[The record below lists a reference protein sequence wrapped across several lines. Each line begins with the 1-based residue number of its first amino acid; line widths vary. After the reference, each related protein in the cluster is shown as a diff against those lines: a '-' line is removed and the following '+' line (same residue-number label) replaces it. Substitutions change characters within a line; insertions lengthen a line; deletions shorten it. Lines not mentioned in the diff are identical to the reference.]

1 MAAEDALLVGI
12 DGGGSGTRLMAQWQ
26 GCCVEVTGGPSGLA
40 LGVARAWR
48 TILALLEEARQ
59 ALGATLPVE
68 QCHLA
73 LGLAGA
79 NQWSWRDAFFQAA
92 PDLAGL
98 RLESDAFTTLVGAH
112 QGLPGAI
119 VALGTGSVGEA
130 LHGDGRRVS
139 VGGYG
144 FPSGDEASGAWLG
157 LRASRH
163 VQHALD
169 GRVAPD
175 DFSRALCETM
185 SMLASAPVTCA
196 ATLTHWLSSADQT
209 RFAALAPVVIRHGDH
224 PVAQALL
231 HQAGEDIALMYQA
244 LDPRGQLP
252 LALCGGLADALEPW
266 VPQALATQLVRP
278 KGSSVEGA
286 LRLAGELCPSS
297 QGRQTLQ

>member
-1 MAAEDALLVGI
+1 MAAENALLVGV

-26 GCCVEVTGGPSGLA
+26 GHCVEVTGGPSGLA
-40 LGVARAWR
+40 LGVTQAWR
-48 TILALLEEARQ
+48 TILELLEKAQQ
-59 ALGATLPVE
+59 ALGTALSVE

-79 NQWSWRDAFFQAA
+79 NQWAWHEAFLQNA
-92 PDLAGL
+92 PALAGL
-98 RLESDAFTTLVGAH
+98 RVESDAFTTLAGAH
-112 QGLPGAI
+112 QGRAGAI

-130 LHGDGRRVS
+130 LHEDGRRVS

-163 VQHALD
+163 AQHALD

-185 SMLASAPVTCA
+185 STLANASVTGT

-209 RFAALAPVVIRHGDH
+209 WFAALAPVVIRYGDH
-224 PVAQALL
+224 PVAKALL

-244 LDPRGQLP
+244 LDPTAQLP
-252 LALCGGLADALEPW
+252 LALCGGLAAVLAPQ
-266 VPQALATQLVRP
+266 VPQTLEHVLVHP

-286 LRLAGELCPSS
+286 LQLAGELCASS
-297 QGRQTLQ
+297 QDRQTLQ

>member
-1 MAAEDALLVGI
+1 MAADKALVVGV

-26 GCCVEVTGGPSGLA
+26 GHCVEVSGGPSGLA
-40 LGVARAWR
+40 LGVTQAWH
-48 TILALLEEARQ
+48 TILALLDEARQ
-59 ALGATLPVE
+59 ALGATLPLE
-68 QCHLA
+68 QCHMA

-79 NQWSWRDAFFQAA
+79 NQRSWRDAFCQAA
-92 PDLAGL
+92 PALAGL

-112 QGLPGAI
+112 QGQPGAI

-163 VQHALD
+163 AQHALD

-175 DFSRALCETM
+175 DFSRALCEMM
-185 SMLASAPVTCA
+185 STLANAPVTCA

-209 RFAALAPVVIRHGDH
+209 RFAALAPVVIEHGDH
-224 PVAQALL
+224 PAAQVLL

-244 LDPRGQLP
+244 LDQGEQLP
-252 LALCGGLADALEPW
+252 LALCGGLAPTLASR
-266 VPQALATQLVRP
+266 VPQTLGHVLVHPR
-278 KGSSVEGA
+278 GSSVEGA
-286 LRLAGELCPSS
+286 LRLAGELCTSL

>member
-1 MAAEDALLVGI
+1 MAAENALLVGV

-26 GCCVEVTGGPSGLA
+26 GRCIEVTGGPSGLA

-48 TILALLEEARQ
+48 AILALLVEARQ
-59 ALGATLPVE
+59 ALGAALPVE

-73 LGLAGA
+73 LGLAGV
-79 NQWSWRDAFFQAA
+79 NQSAWREDFLQAA
-92 PDLAGL
+92 PPLAGL
-98 RLESDAFTTLVGAH
+98 RLESDAFTTLIGAH
-112 QGLPGAI
+112 HGQPGAI

-157 LRASRH
+157 LRSSRH
-163 VQHALD
+163 AQHAFD

-185 SMLASAPVTCA
+185 STLANAPVTCA

-209 RFAALAPVVIRHGDH
+209 RFAALAPVVIRYGDH
-224 PVAQALL
+224 PVAKALL

-244 LDPRGQLP
+244 LDPTAQLP
-252 LALCGGLADALEPW
+252 LALCGGLAQTLALR
-266 VPQALATQLVRP
+266 VPQTLRHVLVHP

-286 LRLAGELCPSS
+286 LQLAGELCTSS